1 MKLIHEINKVK
12 ISRFCVYSI
21 FCSQYICVEAYRV
34 IIVLLT
40 NLVMFHV
47 MVSMMYGIRVLYGT
61 STKVIVKTQTQKF
74 LFFLM

>member
-12 ISRFCVYSI
+12 ISRFCVYNI
-21 FCSQYICVEAYRV
+21 FCIHNICVEAYRV

-61 STKVIVKTQTQKF
+61 STKVIVKTQTQNF